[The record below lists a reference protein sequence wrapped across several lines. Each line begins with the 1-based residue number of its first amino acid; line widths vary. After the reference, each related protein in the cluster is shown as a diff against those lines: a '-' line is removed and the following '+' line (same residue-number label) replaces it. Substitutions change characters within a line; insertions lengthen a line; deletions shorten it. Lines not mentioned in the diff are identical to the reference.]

1 MTQRIIE
8 YEPVT
13 EEVTSGVTS
22 GVTSLNEVQYEASA
36 DNAKNRQITKN
47 KHLRRMSV
55 ATGITID
62 ETNDSCQGF
71 KTYITS
77 IIMFLE
83 WMAVMVIIVVLLQQI
98 QKLI

>member
-1 MTQRIIE
+1 MAQRIIE

-13 EEVTSGVTS
+13 EEVTSG
-22 GVTSLNEVQYEASA
+22 GDLHVTSLNEAQYEANDDS
-36 DNAKNRQITKN
+36 KNKQMTKN

-71 KTYITS
+71 KVS
-77 IIMFLE
+77 
-83 WMAVMVIIVVLLQQI
+83 
-98 QKLI
+98 K

>member
-13 EEVTSGVTS
+13 EEAASG
-22 GVTSLNEVQYEASA
+22 GDLRVTSLNEGQYEASA

-71 KTYITS
+71 KVS
-77 IIMFLE
+77 E
-83 WMAVMVIIVVLLQQI
+83 
-98 QKLI
+98 

>member
-13 EEVTSGVTS
+13 EEVTSG
-22 GVTSLNEVQYEASA
+22 GDLRVTSLNEGQYDTSA
-36 DNAKNRQITKN
+36 DNAKNKQITKN

-71 KTYITS
+71 KVS
-77 IIMFLE
+77 
-83 WMAVMVIIVVLLQQI
+83 
-98 QKLI
+98 K

>member
-22 GVTSLNEVQYEASA
+22 GVTSLKEVQYEASA

-71 KTYITS
+71 KVS
-77 IIMFLE
+77 E
-83 WMAVMVIIVVLLQQI
+83 
-98 QKLI
+98 

>member
-8 YEPVT
+8 YQPVT
-13 EEVTSGVTS
+13 EEVSSG
-22 GVTSLNEVQYEASA
+22 GDLRVTSLNEAQYEVS
-36 DNAKNRQITKN
+36 DDSKNKQMTKN

-71 KTYITS
+71 KVSKYY
-77 IIMFLE
+77 
-83 WMAVMVIIVVLLQQI
+83 LLNSV
-98 QKLI
+98 

>member
-13 EEVTSGVTS
+13 EEVTSG
-22 GVTSLNEVQYEASA
+22 GDLHVTSLNEAQYEAS
-36 DNAKNRQITKN
+36 DDSKNKQMTKN

-71 KTYITS
+71 KVNS
-77 IIMFLE
+77 
-83 WMAVMVIIVVLLQQI
+83 VLYGKAKVDKI
-98 QKLI
+98 PSV

>member
-13 EEVTSGVTS
+13 EEVTSGDDLR
-22 GVTSLNEVQYEASA
+22 VTSLNEGQYEASA
-36 DNAKNRQITKN
+36 DNAKNKQITKN

-71 KTYITS
+71 KVGKYS
-77 IIMFLE
+77 SVKHGPIIYY
-83 WMAVMVIIVVLLQQI
+83 
-98 QKLI
+98 